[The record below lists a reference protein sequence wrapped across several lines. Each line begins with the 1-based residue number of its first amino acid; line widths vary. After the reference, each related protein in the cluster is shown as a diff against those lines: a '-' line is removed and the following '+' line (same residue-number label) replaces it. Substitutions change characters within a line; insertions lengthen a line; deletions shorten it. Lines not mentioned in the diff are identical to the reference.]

1 MDIQILPSI
10 HKVEAPAWDA
20 LTDGSPFQRH
30 AFFVALEDNGCLGP
44 ESGWVPRYLCFYERD
59 ALVGCMSAFVKTHS
73 MGEFV
78 YDFGWAR
85 SAQSYGIPYY
95 PKLVIGAPF
104 SPVAGQR
111 VHARTDAHRRA
122 MLEALPRIAKKLGC
136 AGTHILFPRLD
147 EASIAPEY
155 GAFVRHA
162 FQFQWHNEDYT
173 TFDDYLAK
181 LRSRRR
187 KEVRRE
193 RRSVASQGIEVRALD
208 GASVPQSY
216 VRKIFELYL
225 ATVRQYS
232 WGQAYLTEGFF
243 RQVLETMPEH
253 VVFFGAY
260 RDGELVAGAFCLR
273 DETTLYGRYWGS
285 FVDAPHLHFE
295 TSLYAPME
303 WAIKQGI
310 RCIEPGAGG
319 EHKFSRGFLPTKTY
333 SAHWHGHE
341 GFHAALDDFC
351 QREARAVDAHIAH
364 LLKEETPFHRQPS
377 GEGADSE

>member
-1 MDIQILPSI
+1 MDIQIVPSI
-10 HKVEAPAWDA
+10 HKVEASEWDA
-20 LTDGSPFQRH
+20 LTDGNPFQRH
-30 AFFVALEDNGCLGP
+30 AFFAALEDNDCLGE
-44 ESGWVPRYLCFYERD
+44 ESGWRPHYLCFYEEG

-73 MGEFV
+73 MGEYV

-111 VHARTDAHRRA
+111 VHARTDEYRRA
-122 MLEALPRIAKKLGC
+122 MLDAVPAIAKKLGC
-136 AGTHILFPRLD
+136 VGAHILFPPQE
-147 EASIAPEY
+147 EAALAREY
-155 GAFVRHA
+155 GASVRHA
-162 FQFQWHNEDYT
+162 FQFQWRNDDYT
-173 TFDDYLAK
+173 SFDDYLSK

-193 RRSVASQGIEVRALD
+193 RRSVAAQGIEVRALE
-208 GASVPQSY
+208 GADIPKSY
-216 VRKIFELYL
+216 YRKIFELYI

-232 WGQAYLTEGFF
+232 WGQVYLTEGFF
-243 RQVLETMPEH
+243 RQVLETMTAQ

-260 RDGELVAGAFCLR
+260 RGETLIAGAFCLR
-273 DETTLYGRYWGS
+273 DDTTLFGRYWGS
-285 FVDAPHLHFE
+285 FEEAPHLHFE
-295 TSLYAPME
+295 TSLYAPIE
-303 WAIKQGI
+303 WAIREGI

-319 EHKFSRGFLPTKTY
+319 EHKLSRGFLPTKTY

-351 QREARAVDAHIAH
+351 QREARAVDAHIEH

-377 GEGADSE
+377 GEGAGSE